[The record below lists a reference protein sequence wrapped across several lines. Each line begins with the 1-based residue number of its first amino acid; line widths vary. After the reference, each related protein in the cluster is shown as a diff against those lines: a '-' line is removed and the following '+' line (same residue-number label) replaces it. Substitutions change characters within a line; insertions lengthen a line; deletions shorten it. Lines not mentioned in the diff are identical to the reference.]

1 MIETVEM
8 EETAETEKEIE
19 ESFAASSAEKSVTKQ
34 GIVQR
39 KWMVTGEI
47 EVPEEAAIEVEEAE
61 IDLSLLQEAWIDTMI
76 EVVAER

>member
-8 EETAETEKEIE
+8 VETAETEKEIE
-19 ESFAASSAEKSVTKQ
+19 ESFAASSAEKLVTKQ
-34 GIVQR
+34 EIVQR

-47 EVPEEAAIEVEEAE
+47 EVPEEAEIEVEEAA
-61 IDLSLLQEAWIDTMI
+61 IDLSLLQEAWIDTTI